1 MRAAPYAWAPDPN
14 LLNPEALE
22 AAGPRPPHDWL
33 DAPGDALP
41 GRAAHIA
48 KISRTQNY
56 AEGLPRDQALEAVH
70 PLLSQPIFELCLSIP
85 SWNWVAG
92 GRDRS
97 VARAAFGPTLPQQT
111 VTRRTKGGPGA
122 FHRQVAHSRAP
133 EIRDRL
139 LGGSLAEN
147 GLLDVAAIEASL
159 KSRADTPEFSY
170 DRLLE
175 LVDTE
180 AWIQRNIA

>member
-1 MRAAPYAWAPDPN
+1 M
-14 LLNPEALE
+14 
-22 AAGPRPPHDWL
+22 PRPPHDWL
-33 DAPGDALP
+33 DAPGGALP

-48 KISRTQNY
+48 KILRTQNY
-56 AEGLPRDQALEAVH
+56 AEGLPRDQALEAIH
-70 PLLSQPIFELCLSIP
+70 PLLSQPVVELCLSIA
-85 SWNWVAG
+85 SWKWVAG

-97 VARAAFGPTLPQQT
+97 VARTAFAPTLPQQT
-111 VTRRTKGGPGA
+111 VIRRTKGGPGA

-139 LGGSLAEN
+139 LGGRLAEA

-159 KSRADTPEFSY
+159 RSQADTPEFSY

-175 LVDTE
+175 LVDAE
-180 AWIQRNIA
+180 AWVQQNLA